1 MAHMQIWGAVFER
14 IHHSSR
20 SCQKMGR
27 NVAPSADFVQRE
39 PSSWRFTD
47 ESIIPENAEK
57 PTGIRHPKE
66 RRTD

>member
-27 NVAPSADFVQRE
+27 NVASSADFVQRE
-39 PSSWRFTD
+39 PSSRRFTD
-47 ESIIPENAEK
+47 ESHLDYS
-57 PTGIRHPKE
+57 GE
-66 RRTD
+66 RRKANWY